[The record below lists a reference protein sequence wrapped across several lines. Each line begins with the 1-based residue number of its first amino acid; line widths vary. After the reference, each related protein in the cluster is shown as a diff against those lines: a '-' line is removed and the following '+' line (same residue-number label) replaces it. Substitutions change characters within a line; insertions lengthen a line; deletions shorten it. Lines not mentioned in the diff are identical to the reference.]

1 MSFLLKIVQGPNAGA
16 EIALVEGMTLS
27 FGRSAECDIV
37 LGDAS
42 VADKAFELEVS
53 GERVMAIMPDGK
65 SVKLEPYRVTLIGTS
80 ALVVGPQEGA
90 WKPLVWPRPEKEE
103 APAENDGETGAET
116 PEGPAPKRRVSGC
129 HLFVLSAFAL
139 LGAAGYVGWKN
150 PERAKKAAGR
160 IRACAVR
167 VWHDASEKMRRAEK
181 APAAAPKES
190 LEAVAADCGFSV
202 VRTGGRTVATGDFN
216 TRVARLEAT
225 ARAYAAQPGVNVDF
239 TDAESL
245 SSAVAELL
253 QLVSEGT
260 LTLARLD
267 GRKVFLS
274 GSVASRRALEGVLR
288 ALGEDVPKV
297 AGADCSGVK
306 VGEARLAG
314 AGKDAEGDGSAV
326 TVYDVPK
333 MKKNPRGGLPAA
345 GTSSPEMPVAGI
357 LTVPYPCLVLS
368 DGTRAMEGARFGG
381 YVIEKIEADCVRVRH
396 AGGTFE
402 WRP

>member
-116 PEGPAPKRRVSGC
+116 PEVPAPKRRVSGC
-129 HLFVLSAFAL
+129 LLFVLSAFAL

-160 IRACAVR
+160 IRACAAR
-167 VWHDASEKMRRAEK
+167 VWHDASEKIRRAEK

-202 VRTGGRTVATGDFN
+202 VRTGGRTTATGDFK

-306 VGEARLAG
+306 VGEARPAG